1 MLCSSYG
8 CPLALSDCHV
18 GWLACHNFPNSYTSY
33 PYNQLCSFCIG
44 GSFLF
49 AIFIILI
56 ALMADP
62 PMNIHRTK
70 TFDAEIF
77 NLFGGMCM

>member
-1 MLCSSYG
+1 MS
-8 CPLALSDCHV
+8 
-18 GWLACHNFPNSYTSY
+18 T
-33 PYNQLCSFCIG
+33 YNQLYSFCIG